1 VPVTR
6 QEHAAPSGRPG
17 TPRAAVLD
25 AVHTALQRDLAD
37 SGGDADSY
45 AHLLGVADVVLHR
58 AVLEDLREVRRGSA
72 SRLGRLVDELAPD
85 SVGLAAPS
93 PHARVEAAAER
104 IAGGSVAPR
113 LTERILRELV
123 ASDLPE
129 LGRVSTPER
138 EAAATAAMDWL
149 GRDAPAT
156 VTVPATAAYLAARS
170 PSGGGPAVRSVR
182 QLSGGFSKTTL
193 LVAVAGAAGPEEIVL
208 RQVPPGRDASTLAAE
223 YEVVRFAWENGVAA
237 PEPLWLEP
245 DDNALGGPF
254 FATRRVPG
262 SNLGDVFGPRPGTG
276 PEAAIGLAQ
285 ALAHLHRLD
294 PRDVPATPVAAMVS
308 AEEIVTGVRQQE
320 EQVALAARVD
330 GDVPHPLHALLF
342 AWLRTHA
349 PGDVPRPVL
358 LHGDPGFHNML
369 VDGGKVQALL
379 DWERARVGDP
389 AQDLAYVRPH
399 VMRVQPWE
407 EFLAA
412 YCDAGGEEPDE
423 QRLRYY
429 SVWHDAWRFAG
440 AYRGRSRL
448 LTRPRMLLEAVMG
461 LLHAPRFLMS
471 GLQTAYGV
479 DL

>member
-1 VPVTR
+1 
-6 QEHAAPSGRPG
+6 
-17 TPRAAVLD
+17 
-25 AVHTALQRDLAD
+25 
-37 SGGDADSY
+37 
-45 AHLLGVADVVLHR
+45 
-58 AVLEDLREVRRGSA
+58 VLEDLGVARRASA
-72 SRLGRLVDELAPD
+72 RQLGRLADELAQGPGGVSSRD
-85 SVGLAAPS
+85 PY
-93 PHARVEAAAER
+93 ARLEAAAEA
-104 IAGGSVAPR
+104 IAGGSVAAG

-123 ASDLPE
+123 ATDLPE
-129 LGRVSTPER
+129 LGRASTPEQ
-138 EAAATAAMDWL
+138 EATATAAMDWL
-149 GRDAPAT
+149 GRDAPAA
-156 VTVPATAAYLAARS
+156 VTAPAVADYLAARS
-170 PSGGGPAVRSVR
+170 PSDGKPAVRSVR

-193 LVAVAGAAGPEEIVL
+193 LVAVDGAAGPEEMVL

-245 DDNALGGPF
+245 DDNAIGGPF

-262 SNLGDVFGPRPGTG
+262 ANLGDVFGPRPGT
-276 PEAAIGLAQ
+276 PREAATGLAE

-294 PRDVPATPVAAMVS
+294 PRDVRTTPVPAMVS
-308 AEEIVTGVRQQE
+308 GEEILAGVRQQQ
-320 EQVALAARVD
+320 EQVALAAQVD

-342 AWLRTHA
+342 AWLRAHA

-369 VDGGKVQALL
+369 VDGGEVQALL

-423 QRLRYY
+423 ERLRYY